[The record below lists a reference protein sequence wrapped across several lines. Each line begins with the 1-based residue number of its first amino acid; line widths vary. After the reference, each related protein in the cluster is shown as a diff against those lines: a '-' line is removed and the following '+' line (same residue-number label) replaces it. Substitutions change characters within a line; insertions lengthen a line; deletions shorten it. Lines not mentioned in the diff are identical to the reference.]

1 MISKCF
7 SKFKDSKDRLKL
19 LQVSSKRIQQ
29 ELNVIKMIRKI
40 RLSMEIAKLQLEKND
55 ILTLQKGKHSVIDIN
70 TSEPS
75 DIESVQT
82 DPSSEEKGVIGNMRK
97 MANGAKRGL
106 KKQLSKTL
114 SSVGIT
120 NFYP

>member
-1 MISKCF
+1 MDISG
-7 SKFKDSKDRLKL
+7 
-19 LQVSSKRIQQ
+19 KRIKQ

-40 RLSMEIAKLQLEKND
+40 RLSMEIAKLQLEKQD

-82 DPSSEEKGVIGNMRK
+82 DPSSEDKGAFGK
-97 MANGAKRGL
+97 M
-106 KKQLSKTL
+106 
-114 SSVGIT
+114 
-120 NFYP
+120 